1 MIRREYNFN
10 ETQEVLDFIEHFTLN
25 EIIDYAD
32 FLRERYFKNNI
43 ELCSIYNV
51 KSGRC
56 SEDCKYCAQSSFYN
70 TKIDQYEIG
79 DLDSILNL
87 ETDMESR
94 KVRYFS
100 LVSSGRALTDSE
112 LKKILNIFDSLR
124 NKNKINLCAS
134 LGFLD
139 VNTAKKLVEKGV
151 KKYHHNLETG
161 PNYFDKICTTH
172 NYQDKLNTIKI
183 AQEAGLTVCSGG
195 ILGIGET
202 LKDRIDMA
210 ITLKKLGIKSI
221 PINIL
226 RPIKGTPLQD
236 IKPLDEDE
244 VLLSIALFRIIN
256 PMATIRIA
264 GGRPFFREN
273 ENKKLIKSG
282 INAFMVGNYL
292 TTTGIPIEKDIEFFN
307 KGFNIIQKI

>member
-87 ETDMESR
+87 ATDMESR